1 MARKPLIALGAS
13 AAALV
18 IVLIVFMMNRDGSDD
33 VTPVADATATAAAS
47 PSATPTSTEPTVEA
61 IPTKPAPVVTTVP
74 APATKPAPVKVT
86 NPNYAAVTVSTAQN
100 FTGARAFSFDV
111 SQIRP
116 VDSVVSVRVAVVGD
130 GSSVTTLQ
138 CTPHPKPDGTCSMLW
153 STKRSNVTVGYT
165 VQVES
170 SDATYTSPTKS
181 FYLN

>member
-1 MARKPLIALGAS
+1 M
-13 AAALV
+13 
-18 IVLIVFMMNRDGSDD
+18 
-33 VTPVADATATAAAS
+33 VATAHPNTATA
-47 PSATPTSTEPTVEA
+47 PSAELAVSTRIAISTNRWLPSTPPTA
-61 IPTKPAPVVTTVP
+61 TPTKPAPVVTTVP

-165 VQVES
+165 FQVES